1 MDIETTLAIQSVF
14 NELNKYCTKTEYATL
29 KDSVVTLSNKIV
41 TLESQVSALQTGI
54 ANINKLIGLL
64 DVNITNVQEGDI
76 LQYSNNK
83 WVNVK
88 ASSLVTNLSSNITL
102 SSLTDVSITG
112 TPTIGQLLKF
122 NGTKWA
128 NANGDTSNIISYSQ
142 IQAFSD
148 YTSLFNSDV
157 TTLISASTAFD
168 SRYLK
173 IINGVATNLTIKDS
187 SNNVRLI
194 PNATGVAITG
204 DLISSGETTA
214 YKIG

>member
-14 NELNKYCTKTEYATL
+14 TELNKYCTKTEYATL

-122 NGTKWA
+122 NGTEWA
-128 NANGDTSNIISYSQ
+128 NVNGDTSNIISYSQ

-214 YKIG
+214 YEIG